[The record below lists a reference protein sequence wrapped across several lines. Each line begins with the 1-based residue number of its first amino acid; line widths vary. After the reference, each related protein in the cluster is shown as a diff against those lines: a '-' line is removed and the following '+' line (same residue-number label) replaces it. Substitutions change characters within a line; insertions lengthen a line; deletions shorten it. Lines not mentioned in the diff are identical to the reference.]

1 MYHTPELQVNK
12 LSMTDIL
19 HQVHHHRPYPPRSF
33 HLPTSYKESATFFS
47 SDHVPPLQPSP
58 TLSPPH
64 ILPHG
69 RHKPQSTALHRKS
82 LHRRPPQTLASRL
95 LLGAHRSARTA
106 APAHRPRRPSAGGV
120 RGDPH
125 RAGRVRGRPRRRLE
139 RGRAAVPLP
148 PLGGRGWR
156 SGWKR
161 VDAAVELVVD
171 AWRTVK
177 GGVERLG
184 ESRRVRQR
192 LRATIRFLRCL
203 T

>member
-1 MYHTPELQVNK
+1 MSLHSNHLQP
-12 LSMTDIL
+12 S
-19 HQVHHHRPYPPRSF
+19 R
-33 HLPTSYKESATFFS
+33 LPTS
-47 SDHVPPLQPSP
+47 SP
-58 TLSPPH
+58 TAATNLNPP
-64 ILPHG
+64 P
-69 RHKPQSTALHRKS
+69 STASPSTVGRRK
-82 LHRRPPQTLASRL
+82 PW
-95 LLGAHRSARTA
+95 LLGSFSARIALRGQLRQLT
-106 APAHRPRRPSAGGV
+106 PPRRPSAGGV

-192 LRATIRFLRCL
+192 LRAIHQIPKMFDLKGFEIR
-203 T
+203 